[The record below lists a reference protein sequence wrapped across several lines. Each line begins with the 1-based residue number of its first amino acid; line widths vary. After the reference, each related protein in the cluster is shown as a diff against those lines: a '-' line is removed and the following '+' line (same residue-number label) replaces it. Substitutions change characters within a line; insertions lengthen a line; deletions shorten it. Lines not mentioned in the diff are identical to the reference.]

1 MQNEN
6 STNTLYKCPFLSS
19 DFDTENIVELK
30 QNIKVINNKL
40 EFQINWGQLKL
51 TKY

>member
-19 DFDTENIVELK
+19 DFDTENIVEL
-30 QNIKVINNKL
+30 NN
-40 EFQINWGQLKL
+40 FQSHICIHKPREDL
-51 TKY
+51 